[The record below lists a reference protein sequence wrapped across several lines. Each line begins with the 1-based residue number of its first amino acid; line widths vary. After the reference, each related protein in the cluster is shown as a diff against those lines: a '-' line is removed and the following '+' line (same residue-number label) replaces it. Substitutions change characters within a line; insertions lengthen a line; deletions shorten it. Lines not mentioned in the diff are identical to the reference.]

1 MRIKQVVTF
10 LPSSVLFFTLAGTA
24 LAEDE
29 MDDIFSFERVDT
41 NGDECVNWEE
51 MRNSSLQI
59 FYMLDANRDNLIAGE
74 EHPTAVNDAGE
85 PVRPR
90 NVDTSRFQA
99 AMYVAFDTADKDKDG
114 CLSRKEYS
122 DD

>member
-1 MRIKQVVTF
+1 MMIKQWVT
-10 LPSSVLFFTLAGTA
+10 LLSSSVFLFVFAGTA

-29 MDDIFSFERVDT
+29 MDDIFNFERVDT
-41 NGDECVNWEE
+41 NGDECVDWEE
-51 MRNSSLQI
+51 MRNRSLQF

-99 AMYVAFDTADKDKDG
+99 AMYDAFDTADKDQDG
-114 CLSRKEYS
+114 CLSRNEYS
-122 DD
+122 EG

>member
-1 MRIKQVVTF
+1 MKIKQLVTF
-10 LPSSVLFFTLAGTA
+10 LASSVVVFALANTA

-29 MDDIFSFERVDT
+29 LEEIFNFDRVDT

-51 MRNSSLQI
+51 LRNSSLEV
-59 FYMLDANRDNLIAGE
+59 FDALDANHDNLIAGE

-90 NVDTSRFQA
+90 TVDTSRFQA